1 MKGQIMAKVI
11 KEHGIGIAIK
21 RNKKRLFIEITMLG
35 KLTHKDYKLFV
46 PMIDKALKEA
56 KGLEADLL
64 VDMKRLKGWEFLAAW
79 DDFKF
84 GVKHRNAF
92 DNVVVIGSKKW
103 EEESVAMVSHL
114 MKGKVKFFKER
125 EKALSWLLK
134 K

>member
-1 MKGQIMAKVI
+1 MKKTI

-21 RNKKRLFIEITMLG
+21 RSKKRLFIELSMLG
-35 KLTHKDYKLFV
+35 KLTDEDYKTFV
-46 PMIDKALKEA
+46 PMINKALKEA
-56 KGLEADLL
+56 KGLEVDLL
-64 VDMKRLKGWEFLAAW
+64 VDMRGFKGWEFMAAW

-92 DNVVVIGSKKW
+92 DKMAIVGNKKW
-103 EEESVAMVSHL
+103 EETSTAMMSHL
-114 MKGKVKFFKER
+114 MKVKSKFFKER

>member
-1 MKGQIMAKVI
+1 MAKIV

-21 RNKKRLFIEITMLG
+21 RNEQRLFIEITMLG
-35 KLTHKDYKLFV
+35 TLTHKDYKIFV
-46 PMIDKALKEA
+46 PMINKALKEA

-64 VDMKRLKGWEFLAAW
+64 VDMTRFKGWELLAAW

-92 DNVVVIGSKKW
+92 DRMAVIGNKKW
-103 EEESVAMVSHL
+103 EERSMAMVSHL
-114 MKGKVKFFKER
+114 MKGKSKFFKER

>member
-1 MKGQIMAKVI
+1 MAKTI

-21 RNKKRLFIEITMLG
+21 RKKKRLFIEITMSG
-35 KLTHKDYKLFV
+35 KLTHEDYQLFV
-46 PMIDKALKEA
+46 PLVDKALKEA

-64 VDMKRLKGWEFLAAW
+64 VDMKKLKGWEFLAAW

-92 DNVVVIGSKKW
+92 DKMAIIGSKKW
-103 EEESVAMVSHL
+103 EEESVAMMSHL
-114 MKGKVKFFKER
+114 MKGKAKFFKER

-134 K
+134 N

>member
-1 MKGQIMAKVI
+1 MAKVI

-35 KLTHKDYKLFV
+35 KLTHEDYQLFV
-46 PMIDKALKEA
+46 PMVDKALKEA

-64 VDMKRLKGWEFLAAW
+64 VDMKGLKGWEFLAAW

-92 DNVVVIGSKKW
+92 DRVAVTGSKKW

-114 MKGKVKFFKER
+114 MKGKVKFFKKR

>member
-1 MKGQIMAKVI
+1 MAKTI
-11 KEHGIGIAIK
+11 KEDGIGIAIK

-35 KLTHKDYKLFV
+35 KLTHKDYQLFV
-46 PMIDKALKEA
+46 PLVDNALKKA

-92 DNVVVIGSKKW
+92 DKVAIIGSKKW
-103 EEESVAMVSHL
+103 EEQSVAMMSHF

-125 EKALSWLLK
+125 DKALSWLLK

>member
-1 MKGQIMAKVI
+1 MAKTI

-35 KLTHKDYKLFV
+35 KLTHEDYKLFV
-46 PMIDKALKEA
+46 PLVDKALKEA

-84 GVKHRNAF
+84 GVKHRNVF
-92 DNVVVIGSKKW
+92 DKMAIIGSKKW
-103 EEESVAMVSHL
+103 EEESVAMMSHL
-114 MKGKVKFFKER
+114 MKGKAKFFKER

-134 K
+134 N